1 MIQTAQDV
9 SLLRSPWTDDL
20 CDLLS
25 SVEEDLLI
33 GCPYIKRAGTEHILS
48 QLSRRGLLNETRVGI
63 ITDLRPES
71 ALAGSMDLDAL
82 TELGGYIP
90 NFHLTHLPGIH
101 AKVYVADVKMAI
113 VTSGNLTHS
122 GLRGNVEYGVALR
135 QKTVVS
141 QIRGDFEGFESLG
154 AGISREDAAALSVE
168 MQDLK
173 KLFARAQKSI
183 KQQARKLF
191 EERLEKTH
199 VQLLR
204 RRVSG
209 GTPNSVFADTI
220 KFLLLKG
227 PLRTEQMH
235 PLIQAIHP
243 DLCDDSV
250 DRTIDGVNFGKKWK
264 HQVRTAQQHLKR
276 LGEIS
281 FDGGRWSL
289 ERPRQ
294 Q

>member
-1 MIQTAQDV
+1 MSRNQDV

-20 CDLLS
+20 CELLS

-33 GCPYIKRAGTEHILS
+33 ACPFVKRSGTDHIVS
-48 QLSRRGLLNETRVGI
+48 QLSRRGLLQQVRVGL

-71 ALAGSMDLDAL
+71 VLAGSMDLDAL
-82 TELGGYIP
+82 VELGGHIP
-90 NFHLTHLPGIH
+90 NFNLTHLPGVH
-101 AKVYVADVKMAI
+101 AKVYVADLTMAI

-122 GLRGNVEYGVALR
+122 GLRGNVEYGVALTE
-135 QKTVVS
+135 KTIVG
-141 QIRGDFEGFESLG
+141 QIRADFEGFESLG
-154 AGISREDAAALSVE
+154 ADISREDAAALSVE
-168 MQDLK
+168 MRDLK
-173 KLFARAQKSI
+173 KLFTRAQKSI

-191 EERLEKTH
+191 EERLEDTH

-209 GTPNSVFADTI
+209 GTPHSVFADTI

-227 PLRTEQMH
+227 PLGTAEMH

-276 LGEIS
+276 QAEIS
-281 FDGGRWSL
+281 FDGERWSL
-289 ERPRQ
+289 Q
-294 Q
+294 QTHPQ

>member
-1 MIQTAQDV
+1 MIQAAQDV

-33 GCPYIKRAGTEHILS
+33 ACPFIKRAGTEHILS

-71 ALAGSMDLDAL
+71 VLAGSMDLDAL
-82 TELGGYIP
+82 TELGGHIP

-135 QKTVVS
+135 QEAVVS

-154 AGISREDAAALSVE
+154 AGISVE

-173 KLFARAQKSI
+173 KLFSRAQKSI

-191 EERLEKTH
+191 EDRLEKTH

-204 RRVSG
+204 RRVAG

-220 KFLLLKG
+220 KFLLLQG
-227 PLRTEQMH
+227 PLRTEQLH

-276 LGEIS
+276 QGEIS
-281 FDGGRWSL
+281 FDGERWSL
-289 ERPRQ
+289 Q
-294 Q
+294 